1 LGEIELMKILYVE
14 DELSKNIPRV
24 IRLFSKYLSKKEI
37 KNLKTLE
44 ADETGYGAEP
54 EEIKKI
60 VEKTGLIEIE
70 YRFPDALQ
78 KIIQN
83 IDKYALF
90 IIDRNLSEIE
100 YEYDELRQIED
111 TFSEDQYDD
120 FFAREGDYLLHKLVY
135 KGVSVLTKFYF
146 LTAYPVPDE
155 IRGVDDLKMLFDF
168 GKFHAENFI
177 EKADNEQ
184 LEKLKS
190 IIENIKLL
198 NLQEENKQYLNILR
212 NKIDEETA
220 EKFLKVLD
228 EKDEKSGI
236 GDNLIAI
243 RIIYENVLKACL
255 QKIPDMKSNCT
266 DKHENLIMGQK
277 TIDWLSK
284 SGYINSII
292 RNFFFSINKTCSEFG
307 AHQNLENLQ
316 YKPTLDTVNSLVYA
330 LKDVILWFGKVCSQ
344 YSRE

>member
-1 LGEIELMKILYVE
+1 MKILYVE

-37 KNLKTLE
+37 KNLNALE
-44 ADETGYGAEP
+44 ADESGYGVEP

-100 YEYDELRQIED
+100 YEYDEVSQID
-111 TFSEDQYDD
+111 AIYSEDQYNK
-120 FFAREGDYLLHKLVY
+120 FFEREGDYLLHKLVY
-135 KGVSVLTKFYF
+135 NGLNVLTKFYF
-146 LTAYPVPDE
+146 LTAYPAPDE
-155 IRGVDDLKMLFDF
+155 IRGADDLKTLVDF
-168 GKFHAENFI
+168 GKFHSENFI

-184 LEKLKS
+184 LEKLKL
-190 IIENIKLL
+190 IIENIKIL

-212 NKIDEETA
+212 NKIDEGTFEG
-220 EKFLKVLD
+220 FLKILD
-228 EKDEKSGI
+228 EKDEKMRI
-236 GDNLIAI
+236 GDNLKEI
-243 RIIYENVLKACL
+243 RIIYENVLKTCS

-266 DKHENLIMGQK
+266 DKYGNLIKHQQ
-277 TIDWLSK
+277 TIDWLSN

-292 RNFFFSINKTCSEFG
+292 RNFFFSINKICSDFG
-307 AHQNLENLQ
+307 AHRNRPPSE
-316 YKPTLDTVNSLVYA
+316 YKPTPDTVNSLVYA

-344 YSRE
+344 YNRE